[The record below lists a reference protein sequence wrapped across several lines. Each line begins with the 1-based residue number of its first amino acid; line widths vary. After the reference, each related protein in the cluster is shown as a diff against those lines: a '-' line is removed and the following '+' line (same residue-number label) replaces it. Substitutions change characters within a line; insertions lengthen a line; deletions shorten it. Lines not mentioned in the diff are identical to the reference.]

1 VGAGLLSVLFFP
13 VTGLALLRG
22 GERAEPPDGPAGE
35 RGAAPLSAM

>member
-22 GERAEPPDGPAGE
+22 GEPDEPPDGPAAE
-35 RGAAPLSAM
+35 RDAGPLSAM